1 MRSLPQTY
9 SQDQIPLSPQVRLP
23 VVIRELRH
31 IQYRKRLPT
40 QPIRSPHTDLETA
53 VRLTVVFHTMARVV
67 YPGSFDLV
75 TNGHLDIIRR
85 AAAVYDQVVVSV
97 VVNINKKGRFT
108 IEERVDMLR
117 EVTADLNNV
126 CVDSSQGLLVDYWQ
140 REKFAMVVRG
150 LRTVSDF
157 EGELRMAQMNYG
169 LAGVETVFMMMNQK
183 YNFSSS
189 LVKEIV
195 DLGGDVS
202 HLIPPTVLNRMKRN
216 VAS

>member
-1 MRSLPQTY
+1 M
-9 SQDQIPLSPQVRLP
+9 
-23 VVIRELRH
+23 
-31 IQYRKRLPT
+31 
-40 QPIRSPHTDLETA
+40 
-53 VRLTVVFHTMARVV
+53 RLTVVFHTMTRVV
-67 YPGSFDLV
+67 YPGSFDPV

-97 VVNINKKGRFT
+97 VVNINKKCRFT

-126 CVDSSQGLLVDYWQ
+126 CVDSSQSLLVDYWQ

-157 EGELRMAQMNYG
+157 EGELQMAQMNYG

>member
-1 MRSLPQTY
+1 MR
-9 SQDQIPLSPQVRLP
+9 
-23 VVIRELRH
+23 
-31 IQYRKRLPT
+31 
-40 QPIRSPHTDLETA
+40 
-53 VRLTVVFHTMARVV
+53 RVV
-67 YPGSFDLV
+67 YPGSFDPV
-75 TNGHLDIIRR
+75 TNGHLDIVRR

-97 VVNINKKGRFT
+97 VVNINKKCRFT

-126 CVDSSQGLLVDYWQ
+126 RVDSSRGLLVDYCR
-140 REKFAMVVRG
+140 REKFTAVLRG

-157 EGELRMAQMNYG
+157 EGELQMAHMNYG
-169 LAGVETVFMMMNQK
+169 LARVETVFMMMNQK

-195 DLGGDVS
+195 DSGGDVS
-202 HLIPPTVLNRMKRN
+202 HLIPPTVLNRMKGN